1 MGEALP
7 GNGHHTD
14 TDDTHALDLLRHELG
29 AKVIA
34 TYPNARAPLPGT
46 GPCARCGSPTTRYGP
61 AGSPLCDHCREGGA
75 SRPAQTA
82 TGAESA

>member
-14 TDDTHALDLLRHELG
+14 TDDTHALDLLRHALG

-61 AGSPLCDHCREGGA
+61 LPGRRSF
-75 SRPAQTA
+75 A
-82 TGAESA
+82 TCSDCHGR

>member
-14 TDDTHALDLLRHELG
+14 TDDTHALDLLRHALG

-46 GPCARCGSPTTRYGP
+46 GPCA
-61 AGSPLCDHCREGGA
+61 
-75 SRPAQTA
+75 
-82 TGAESA
+82 